1 MSEYFPKPKSLG
13 TNVKVKLDL
22 SNCATQLDLK
32 NATVLYTMGFAKKT
46 DLVNLKSD
54 VDKLDIDNLKN
65 VPNNLTTLKSKF
77 DNLDIGKL
85 LLQLMY

>member
-22 SNCATQLDLK
+22 SNYATQLDLK

-54 VDKLDIDNLKN
+54 VDKLDIDNLRN
-65 VPNNLTTLKSKF
+65 APNNLTALKSKV
-77 DNLDIGKL
+77 DYLDIGKL

>member
-22 SNCATQLDLK
+22 FNYATQLDLK

-65 VPNNLTTLKSKF
+65 VPNNLTTLKSKV

>member
-22 SNCATQLDLK
+22 SNYATQLDLK
-32 NATVLYTMGFAKKT
+32 NATVLYTMGFAKKN

-54 VDKLDIDNLKN
+54 VDKLDIDNSKN
-65 VPNNLTTLKSKF
+65 VPNNLTALKSKV
-77 DNLDIGKL
+77 DYLDIGKL